1 MQPLLALQL
10 YTAALVAVAVLC
22 VVVLVLVV
30 VAPSRRV
37 REEPP
42 LDPEVEARLLLHQ
55 DPDEPTGESPTVAAI
70 SNAGDDDEP
79 DKLTDLD
86 DLAELAELD
95 GGPDP
100 DDEA

>member
-37 REEPP
+37 RDEPP

-55 DPDEPTGESPTVAAI
+55 DPDEPTGESPVVSPI
-70 SNAGDDDEP
+70 GDADDGSEP
-79 DKLTDLD
+79 EDLD
-86 DLAELAELD
+86 ALRDLAELEEASD
-95 GGPDP
+95 R
-100 DDEA
+100 DEQR

>member
-37 REEPP
+37 RDEPP

-55 DPDEPTGESPTVAAI
+55 DPDEPTGESPVVAAI
-70 SNAGDDDEP
+70 GNPDDDAEHGEHMGI
-79 DKLTDLD
+79 D
-86 DLAELAELD
+86 DLAALAELD

-100 DDEA
+100 DEV